1 MGRGPRA
8 LAAPL
13 PGRGPGRGRRPRPR
27 GHPDRDDRDHARP
40 ARSPRGDGDHEAR
53 RCERS
58 GHPASPAPAGHGAG
72 PAGRRGCAGAARGG
86 LCRRCAQARAA
97 APADPGPRPRGVPLA
112 AADPAPDRRRRLP
125 GRAWWPPGPRAR
137 DGLMVPAARS
147 ALPLLLLVFVL
158 AVPAAGQQKKD
169 SGDLNDK
176 ERALQ
181 QTQKRLK
188 EERAKAAEARKRE
201 AGILSDLEAIDRR
214 LNDKR
219 KQVAL
224 LDGRIRR
231 TQAEM
236 SDLQQDIA
244 RLESRRAGQ
253 EDAMAQRLRAMYRLQ
268 VQGGALPVLLSGDDP
283 VAQAVRLRHLTTLA
297 TVDARMI
304 QEYRV
309 TSEGLADR
317 KNRLEARR
325 GEMSVLRTEA
335 EGERADADR
344 EAAKRRVI
352 LARVRDERAYHDRM
366 VGELGEATRRL
377 EAFIRDL
384 QEKRRVAKVPPPSS
398 KPPKAA
404 PGEST
409 PGVGL
414 GTMRGRLEWP
424 AAGRVV
430 EEYGTRVNPRFGTKT
445 FRNGIDIDA
454 VEGSNVHAVYPGHVL
469 YTGWFRGYGNLII
482 VDHGSE
488 YYTLYAH
495 VADMKVAEGDDVRQ
509 GQVIGTVG
517 DTGSLQG
524 PRLYFEV
531 RYQGRPQD
539 PAQWLRP
546 RG

>member
-1 MGRGPRA
+1 MRA
-8 LAAPL
+8 
-13 PGRGPGRGRRPRPR
+13 
-27 GHPDRDDRDHARP
+27 
-40 ARSPRGDGDHEAR
+40 S
-53 RCERS
+53 RS
-58 GHPASPAPAGHGAG
+58 GPA
-72 PAGRRGCAGAARGG
+72 
-86 LCRRCAQARAA
+86 L
-97 APADPGPRPRGVPLA
+97 LF
-112 AADPAPDRRRRLP
+112 
-125 GRAWWPPGPRAR
+125 
-137 DGLMVPAARS
+137 LMLVL
-147 ALPLLLLVFVL
+147 ALP
-158 AVPAAGQQKKD
+158 ATGQQKKD
-169 SGDLNDK
+169 GADLNEK

-181 QTQKRLK
+181 QAQKRLK
-188 EERAKAAEARKRE
+188 EERTKAAEARKRE
-201 AGILSDLEAIDRR
+201 ASILSELETIDRR

-224 LDGRIRR
+224 LDGRIRH

-236 SDLQQDIA
+236 GDLQRDIA
-244 RLESRRAGQ
+244 RLESQRSGQ
-253 EDAMAQRLRAMYRLQ
+253 EDAMAQRLRAMYRMQ

-297 TVDARMI
+297 TVDARLI
-304 QEYRV
+304 REYRV

-317 KNRLEARR
+317 KGRLEARR
-325 GEMSVLRTEA
+325 GEMSALRTEA
-335 EGERADADR
+335 EGERAEADR
-344 EAAKRRVI
+344 EAAKRRAL
-352 LARVRDERAYHDRM
+352 LARVRDERVYHDRL
-366 VGELGEATRRL
+366 VGELSEATRRL

-398 KPPKAA
+398 KPPKAT
-404 PGEST
+404 PGEGT

-414 GTMRGRLEWP
+414 GAMRGRLEWP
-424 AAGRVV
+424 APGRVV
-430 EEYGTRVNPRFGTKT
+430 EEYGTRINPRFGTKT

-454 VEGSNVHAVYPGHVL
+454 AEGSNVHVVFPGHVL

-531 RYQGRPQD
+531 RYQGKPQD

>member
-1 MGRGPRA
+1 VILA
-8 LAAPL
+8 L
-13 PGRGPGRGRRPRPR
+13 G
-27 GHPDRDDRDHARP
+27 
-40 ARSPRGDGDHEAR
+40 
-53 RCERS
+53 
-58 GHPASPAPAGHGAG
+58 
-72 PAGRRGCAGAARGG
+72 
-86 LCRRCAQARAA
+86 
-97 APADPGPRPRGVPLA
+97 
-112 AADPAPDRRRRLP
+112 
-125 GRAWWPPGPRAR
+125 
-137 DGLMVPAARS
+137 
-147 ALPLLLLVFVL
+147 L

-169 SGDLNDK
+169 SGDLGDK

-188 EERAKAAEARKRE
+188 EERAKAADARKRE
-201 AGILSDLEAIDRR
+201 AGILSELETIDRR

-224 LDGRIRR
+224 LDGRIKH
-231 TQAEM
+231 TQAEVG
-236 SDLQQDIA
+236 DLQRDVV
-244 RLESRRAGQ
+244 RLEGQRAGQ
-253 EDAMAQRLRAMYRLQ
+253 EDAMALRLRAIYRLQ

-283 VAQAVRLRHLTTLA
+283 VAQAVQLRHLTTLA

-309 TSEGLADR
+309 TSEGVADR
-317 KNRLEARR
+317 KGKLEARR
-325 GEMSVLRTEA
+325 VEMSALRSEAENERTE
-335 EGERADADR
+335 ADR

-430 EEYGTRVNPRFGTKT
+430 EEYGTRVNP
-445 FRNGIDIDA
+445 
-454 VEGSNVHAVYPGHVL
+454 H
-469 YTGWFRGYGNLII
+469 
-482 VDHGSE
+482 
-488 YYTLYAH
+488 
-495 VADMKVAEGDDVRQ
+495 
-509 GQVIGTVG
+509 
-517 DTGSLQG
+517 
-524 PRLYFEV
+524 
-531 RYQGRPQD
+531 
-539 PAQWLRP
+539 
-546 RG
+546 